1 MCMVERLVGPGFAI
15 ELAMDWLWIGGLF
28 MDWQIGT
35 RLVMNW
41 GVGRGSDGLAS
52 DWGRIGRES
61 VFG

>member
-1 MCMVERLVGPGFAI
+1 
-15 ELAMDWLWIGGLF
+15 

-35 RLVMNW
+35 RLAMNW

-52 DWGRIGRES
+52 DWGRIGRGSDGLASDWGRIGRES

>member
-35 RLVMNW
+35 RLAMNW

-52 DWGRIGRES
+52 DWS
-61 VFG
+61 